1 MHLPGMT
8 FFAISLH
15 HPDGGGGG
23 WEGGKRDAS
32 AQVLV
37 YRRT

>member
-23 WEGGKRDAS
+23 EGGKRDAS
-32 AQVLV
+32 AQMLV